1 MKKKIKSGAMD
12 LLAFIAGGGLY
23 AISVNYFTAP
33 NQIAPGGATGVAT
46 ILNFLFQWPIG
57 TVILI
62 LNLPLF
68 IWGLIQHGFRFLSKT
83 IFATV
88 ISTIIIDAS
97 APFIHGY
104 SGDKIL
110 AALFGGILSGAG
122 LGLIFWRGATT
133 GGSDLVAKLLTHHL
147 RALSLGKLILLLDLV
162 IIAASAVAFQNLESA
177 LYAVVAIFVSTQVID
192 AILYGWGSGNGKM
205 LLIFSAKN
213 PEIAQ
218 AIMER
223 LERGATLLRSKGA
236 FSGSEG
242 YTLLCAVRRPEV
254 YKVRDIVKEIDPQA
268 FIIVGTA
275 EEIAGEGFLPIEE
288 KKSK

>member
-12 LLAFIAGGGLY
+12 LLAFIVGGGLY

-110 AALFGGILSGAG
+110 AALFGDLAVIPDEFGIACYC
-122 LGLIFWRGATT
+122 RC
-133 GGSDLVAKLLTHHL
+133 
-147 RALSLGKLILLLDLV
+147 
-162 IIAASAVAFQNLESA
+162 AANLERRNF
-177 LYAVVAIFVSTQVID
+177 YIFV
-192 AILYGWGSGNGKM
+192 
-205 LLIFSAKN
+205 
-213 PEIAQ
+213 
-218 AIMER
+218 
-223 LERGATLLRSKGA
+223 
-236 FSGSEG
+236 
-242 YTLLCAVRRPEV
+242 VR
-254 YKVRDIVKEIDPQA
+254 IVN
-268 FIIVGTA
+268 
-275 EEIAGEGFLPIEE
+275 
-288 KKSK
+288 